1 MNDPNGL
8 IQWNGRVHLF
18 YQHNPSGLTPE
29 HLAWG
34 HASSTDL
41 WNWVDHPLALEQHNG
56 ISIDRLAEIYAIMMH
71 GPDQ

>member
-18 YQHNPSGLTPE
+18 YQHNPRGLTPE
-29 HLAWG
+29 HLAWC

-41 WNWVDHPLALEQHNG
+41 WNWADHPAWRG
-56 ISIDRLAEIYAIMMH
+56 GTGRT
-71 GPDQ
+71 GTR